1 MAVATA
7 ESQSVERGYQ
17 RLSSLFRPTLTE
29 GNSCHRCKAQVYHAE
44 KIGPVHEVVFHRNC
58 FKCVVCGQF
67 LTIKNYFSNQ
77 TDASDREV
85 YCGTH
90 VPRIGGTHIDERA
103 MGIKNAINSQNVY
116 KKMSKKMNSEVRL
129 AGTLRKPNYNYEA
142 VAIKRATTVP
152 KTQDYVA
159 ERATAE
165 SLHKGVDIDA
175 NALYIKGPI
184 EAQLLRQGYQRKL
197 DKHHYPPN
205 IYKKRKKLIEEQRRL
220 EAEYKR
226 EEDRLLDE
234 FQNERKQEK
243 RRLSAELQ
251 HEWESRLKEL
261 TEKFDKEFGQKK
273 KKMKDSERKQMTI
286 HFENK
291 KREIEVVIQE
301 KKKKKQETMTL
312 RLKEKEQKK
321 TATMVARQSRQM
333 LEILAQKQ
341 DELKQEL
348 KQEMAA
354 ESKVEGG
361 TPNGETEEIEEA
373 MEALE
378 IIPVAPT
385 EIPSPHPPS
394 CRKKDLYVD
403 PSQFNDIDEQT
414 IKVAENEQ
422 PTYTD
427 LVQQLTENLVT
438 DLEKARAIYRW
449 VTVKDLNVMEFE
461 ESIETD
467 TPMGLLRGI
476 KYGTETYHV
485 LFMRLCSYAGLHCEE
500 IKGHSKS
507 VGYEPGM
514 KIKPDQFQNTWN
526 AVLID
531 GDWRLVQCNWGARHL
546 VLNKDKKSKD
556 KPKPKSKDQ
565 IRYQYDEH
573 YFLTDPDEFIQ
584 EFWAADQKW
593 QLLESPITLE
603 EFEALPFVRSIFFHY
618 GMRFEKSLTAVLETS
633 EKGGTEVK
641 IKIPEEF
648 ENDLVF
654 YYQMRYADKEK
665 RQEATYK
672 GANLERFV
680 FQTMLD
686 NTVMFSIHVPAVG
699 EYFFEVFANKIE
711 ESSRLIN
718 AEETTGTSISPF
730 RLKCTCKFKVVC
742 NSLSGKMYP
751 LPDCASGEWG
761 PKKAYRHFGLKVLQT
776 RPGKSPKSRSSPDS
790 SEGDRMSDSGSSSGD
805 DPPENPKA
813 GILNVDDTLDIK
825 LKMPRPLHVV
835 AKLKMNNV
843 DTKTLDTFIS
853 TKVEKDIIHITG
865 TLPQVG
871 QYGLD
876 IYGRPKEAGENT
888 TLSHA
893 MKYLINCLKV
903 ANPVE
908 LPKTIEKQQSTIKK
922 EKWGP
927 QPTFESLG
935 IKAVSP
941 KDPKITLTDV
951 NTCTIEIQ
959 VPDDVIVTHQF
970 FREPDTDVKDN
981 IAKLPEKGGTIKY
994 HIDLPQTGN
1003 YMLSLFGRRK
1013 EEDEMPNIY
1022 NYLIVYRKPG
1032 DTNGPQ
1038 QKEERRGSSIFKKG
1052 FFKKSEKK

>member
-7 ESQSVERGYQ
+7 ESQSAERGFQ
-17 RLSSLFRPTLTE
+17 RLSSLFRPTLSE
-29 GNSCHRCKAQVYHAE
+29 GNSCHRCKAQVYQAE
-44 KIGPVHEVVFHRNC
+44 KIGPVHDVVFHKNC
-58 FKCVVCGQF
+58 FKCFVCGQF

-77 TDASDREV
+77 TSANDREV

-90 VPRIGGTHIDERA
+90 VPRVGGSSIDHGA
-103 MGIKNAINSQNVY
+103 MGIKSAIASQNVY

-129 AGTLRKPNYNYEA
+129 TGTLRKPSYNYEA

-165 SLHKGVDIDA
+165 ALHKGADIDS

-205 IYKKRKKLIEEQRRL
+205 IYRKRKKLIEEQRRL
-220 EAEYKR
+220 EAEYQR

-234 FQNERKQEK
+234 FHNERKQEAL
-243 RRLSAELQ
+243 RLSAELQ
-251 HEWESRLKEL
+251 QEWEIKLKEL

-273 KKMKDSERKQMTI
+273 KKMKDNEKKQMTI

-291 KREIEVVIQE
+291 KKEIEVIIQE
-301 KKKKKQETMTL
+301 KKKKKQESMTL

-321 TATMVARQSRQM
+321 TATMVARQSREM
-333 LEILAQKQ
+333 LEVLAQKQ
-341 DELKQEL
+341 EELKQEL
-348 KQEMAA
+348 KQELAA
-354 ESKVEGG
+354 DHVDGG
-361 TPNGETEEIEEA
+361 TTNGDTEEIEEA
-373 MEALE
+373 LEALE

-449 VTVKDLNVMEFE
+449 ITVKDLNVMEFE
-461 ESIETD
+461 ETMETD

-485 LFMRLCSYAGLHCEE
+485 LFMRLCSYAGLNCEE

-514 KIKPDQFQNTWN
+514 KIKPEHFQNTWN

-584 EFWAADQKW
+584 EFWASDPKW
-593 QLLESPITLE
+593 QLLENPITLE

-618 GMRFEKSLTAVLETS
+618 GMTFEKSLPAVLVAT
-633 EKGGTEVK
+633 EKGATEVK
-641 IKIPEEF
+641 IKIPEEY

-672 GANLERFV
+672 GASLERFV
-680 FQTMLD
+680 FQTMID

-711 ESSRLIN
+711 ESNRLIN
-718 AEETTGTSISPF
+718 SEETAGASISPF

-742 NSLSGKMYP
+742 NSLSGKMHP

-761 PKKAYRHFGLKVLQT
+761 PKKGYRHFGLKVVQT
-776 RPGKSPKSRSSPDS
+776 RPGKSSKSRASPDS

-805 DPPENPKA
+805 EPPDNPKA
-813 GILNVDDTLDIK
+813 GILNVEDTLDIK
-825 LKMPRPLHVV
+825 LKMPRPLQVV

-843 DTKTLDTFIS
+843 ETKTLDAFIN
-853 TKVEKDIIHITG
+853 TNVDKDTIHITA
-865 TLPQVG
+865 TLPQTG

-903 ANPVE
+903 TNPVDI
-908 LPKTIEKQQSTIKK
+908 PKIPEKQTSIKK

-935 IKAVSP
+935 IKTINP
-941 KDPKITLTDV
+941 KEPKITLNDS
-951 NTCTIEIQ
+951 NTCTVEIL
-959 VPDDVIVTHQF
+959 VPEDVVVTHQF
-970 FREPDTDVKDN
+970 LKEPDADVKDRV
-981 IAKLPEKGGTIKY
+981 AMVPEKGGTIKY
-994 HIDLPQTGN
+994 HVDLPQTGN
-1003 YMLSLFGRRK
+1003 YMLSLFGRKK
-1013 EEDEMPNIY
+1013 EDDEMPNIY
-1022 NYLIVYRKPG
+1022 NYLIVYKKSG
-1032 DTNGPQ
+1032 ETNGSTP
-1038 QKEERRGSSIFKKG
+1038 QKEERRSSSIFKKG